1 MTPRATLHAHK
12 SFDNNFAL
20 GAAIQITY
28 RCPLAP
34 IVEAVAIPMA
44 PRQVN
49 EAGNFTPS
57 DAQVAAATTMLDEL
71 LRWSAALKPLRQ
83 PMN

>member
-1 MTPRATLHAHK
+1 
-12 SFDNNFAL
+12 
-20 GAAIQITY
+20 
-28 RCPLAP
+28 LAP